1 MTYRVAI
8 GASLF
13 AAEDSAPTDLLREKG
28 IEFVPNP
35 YGRRLTEDEI
45 IEHLRGM
52 DGLIAGLEP
61 LNRRVLS
68 SAAPKL
74 KALARV
80 GIGVSNIDLEA
91 AEELGVKVSNTP
103 EPPTQPV
110 AELTV
115 AAMLALC
122 RGLVRISAAFHAG
135 GWPKEVTTGLIGT
148 NVLLIGYGR
157 IGRRVAQMLQPFGAR
172 ILVADPFIDP
182 ASLTGGEQLVGLEEG
197 LAQARVISL
206 HLSGEDVLL
215 GPEQFERMRDGVVL
229 LNSARGG
236 LVDEDALIE
245 ALESGKVA
253 GAWFD
258 AFWDEP
264 YHGRLV
270 GMEQVLLTPHAGT
283 FTFQCRRQMEVEA
296 VENLLR
302 DLEIPA

>member
-1 MTYRVAI
+1 MTHRVAI

-13 AAEDSAPTDLLREKG
+13 AAEDSAPTDLLRESG

-35 YGRRLTEDEI
+35 YGRRLTEDEV
-45 IEHLRGM
+45 IEHLEGM

-68 SAAPKL
+68 SAVPKL

-122 RGLVRISAAFHAG
+122 RGLVRINAAFHAG

-172 ILVADPFIDP
+172 LLVADPFIDP
-182 ASLTGGEQLVGLEEG
+182 SSLTGGEQLVGLEEG
-197 LAQARVISL
+197 LAQAQVISL
-206 HLSGEDVLL
+206 HLSGEEVLL

-236 LVDEDALIE
+236 LVDENALLE

-258 AFWDEP
+258 AFWEEP

-270 GMEQVLLTPHAGT
+270 GMEQVLLTPHGGT
-283 FTFQCRRQMEVEA
+283 FTFQCRREMEVEA
-296 VENLLR
+296 VRNLLR
-302 DLEIPA
+302 DLGIPA